1 MPKYEVKV
9 EATTQRDIIVDAVSE
24 YEAWIKAQIEMVGL
38 VGGENTK
45 VISSRRLTM
54 YDKLIKPSKLLASL
68 RLHAVGN
75 VNLHKTNIAV
85 YLNNPAGIGEHSDIM
100 EAVQSELDKMALH
113 QDRIDLI
120 DSIRSENEESDD
132 D

>member
-1 MPKYEVKV
+1 
-9 EATTQRDIIVDAVSE
+9 
-24 YEAWIKAQIEMVGL
+24 
-38 VGGENTK
+38 
-45 VISSRRLTM
+45 M

-100 EAVQSELDKMALH
+100 EAVQSELDKMAQH

-120 DSIRSENEESDD
+120 DSIQSEIEGIDNDT
-132 D
+132 